1 VGAAP
6 DATAAGADARRVFT
20 VANVARGLTRRI
32 DELPAVWVSGDL
44 SELNRNDR
52 WATAFLTLRDPDE
65 GCTLRVT
72 IARWVLDQVAPPLEA
87 GSNVVVHGR
96 PSVFERTCELSLRA
110 DRIERAG
117 DGAVLAR
124 IEEAR
129 RRLAADGLLDEA
141 RKRPLPFWPRRI
153 GLISGRE
160 AAAPRDVM
168 ENTWLRFPAARFLL
182 VETAV
187 QGPAAVSGI
196 VAALAQLDAE
206 PEVDV
211 IVLTRGGGSL
221 EDLLPF
227 SDEALCRAIA
237 ACSTPVVSA
246 VGHERDV
253 PLCDLVAD
261 VRASTP
267 TGAARM
273 IVPDR
278 AAELENLARLRSA
291 AEREGRRALRE
302 ARLSLEALAAR
313 PELRRPGLWV
323 ERRRSELAERRV
335 RLDRLPRTLVE
346 ARRRETMA
354 LADRLRALSPQATLE
369 RGYAIAL
376 APGPVRDA
384 AELSEG
390 QAVELRLARG
400 SASVRV
406 EEVLTGDG

>member
-1 VGAAP
+1 MSALS
-6 DATAAGADARRVFT
+6 DAQLPGTDGRRIFT
-20 VANVARGLTRRI
+20 VANVARGLARRI
-32 DELPAVWVSGDL
+32 DELPTIWVAGDL

-52 WATAFLTLRDPDE
+52 WATAFLTLKDPEE
-65 GCTLRVT
+65 GSTLRVT
-72 IARWVLDQVAPPLEA
+72 IARWALDQVTPALEA
-87 GSNVVVHGR
+87 GSHVMVYGR
-96 PSVFERTCELSLRA
+96 PSLFERTCELSLRA
-110 DRIERAG
+110 TRIERAG

-129 RRLAADGLLDEA
+129 RRLAADGLLDES

-153 GLISGRE
+153 GLICGRE

-168 ENTWLRFPAARFLL
+168 ENAWLRFPAARFVT

-187 QGPAAVSGI
+187 QGSGAVAGI
-196 VAALAQLDAE
+196 SAALARLDAE
-206 PEVDV
+206 PDVDV
-211 IVLTRGGGSL
+211 IVVTRGGGSL

-246 VGHERDV
+246 IGHERDV

-261 VRASTP
+261 ARASTP
-267 TGAARM
+267 TGAARL

-278 AAELENLARLRSA
+278 NAELENLARLRSA
-291 AEREGRRALRE
+291 AEREGRRALRD
-302 ARLSLEALAAR
+302 ARLGLEALAAR
-313 PELRRPGLWV
+313 PELCRPGLWV
-323 ERRRSELAERRV
+323 ERRRGELAERRV

-346 ARRRETMA
+346 ARRRETVS

-376 APGPVRDA
+376 APAPVRDA
-384 AELSEG
+384 SELSAG

-406 EEVLTGDG
+406 EEVRPGGS

>member
-1 VGAAP
+1 VSAVPETRPSG
-6 DATAAGADARRVFT
+6 GDARRIFT
-20 VANVARGLTRRI
+20 VANVARGLARRI
-32 DELPAVWVSGDL
+32 DELPTVWVSGDL

-52 WATAFLTLRDPDE
+52 WATAFLTLRDPEE
-65 GCTLRVT
+65 GSTLRVT
-72 IARWVLDQVAPPLEA
+72 IARWALDQVKPPLEA
-87 GSNVVVHGR
+87 GSHVLVFGR

-110 DRIERAG
+110 SRIERAG

-129 RRLAADGLLDEA
+129 RRLAADGLLDDA

-153 GLISGRE
+153 GIICGRE

-168 ENTWLRFPAARFLL
+168 ENAWLRFPAARFVLF
-182 VETAV
+182 ETTV
-187 QGPAAVSGI
+187 QGPAAVPGI
-196 VAALAQLDAE
+196 VSALARLDAE
-206 PEVDV
+206 SDVDV
-211 IVLTRGGGSL
+211 IVVTRGGGSL

-227 SDEALCRAIA
+227 SDETLCRAIA
-237 ACSTPVVSA
+237 ACGTPVVSA
-246 VGHERDV
+246 IGHERDV

-261 VRASTP
+261 ARASTP
-267 TGAARM
+267 TGAARL

-291 AEREGRRALRE
+291 AERESRRVVRD
-302 ARLSLEALAAR
+302 ARLALDALAAR
-313 PELRRPGLWV
+313 PELRRPELWV
-323 ERRRSELAERRV
+323 ERRRHELAERRV

-346 ARRRETMA
+346 ARRRETVA

-376 APGPVRDA
+376 APAPVRSA
-384 AELSEG
+384 GELAEG
-390 QAVELRLARG
+390 QLLELRLARG

-406 EEVLTGDG
+406 EEVSGDER

>member
-1 VGAAP
+1 
-6 DATAAGADARRVFT
+6 
-20 VANVARGLTRRI
+20 
-32 DELPAVWVSGDL
+32 
-44 SELNRNDR
+44 
-52 WATAFLTLRDPDE
+52 
-65 GCTLRVT
+65 
-72 IARWVLDQVAPPLEA
+72 
-87 GSNVVVHGR
+87 VHGR

-110 DRIERAG
+110 TRIERAG

-129 RRLAADGLLDEA
+129 RRLAADGLLDES

-153 GLISGRE
+153 GLICGRE

-168 ENTWLRFPAARFLL
+168 ENAWLRFPAARFVT

-187 QGPAAVSGI
+187 QGPTAVRDIS
-196 VAALAQLDAE
+196 AALERLDAE

-211 IVLTRGGGSL
+211 IVVTRGGGSL

-237 ACSTPVVSA
+237 ACGTPVVSA
-246 VGHERDV
+246 IGHERDV

-261 VRASTP
+261 ARASTP

-278 AAELENLARLRSA
+278 TAELENLARLRSA

-302 ARLSLEALAAR
+302 ARLGLEALAAR
-313 PELRRPGLWV
+313 PELCRPGLWV
-323 ERRRSELAERRV
+323 ERRRGELAERRV
-335 RLDRLPRTLVE
+335 RLDRLPRMLVD
-346 ARRRETMA
+346 ARRRETVS

-376 APGPVRDA
+376 APGPVCDA
-384 AELSEG
+384 GELVPG
-390 QAVELRLARG
+390 QSVELRLARG
-400 SASVRV
+400 AASVRV
-406 EEVLTGDG
+406 EEVRPGGS

>member
-1 VGAAP
+1 MGAVP
-6 DATAAGADARRVFT
+6 DARAAGTDSRRIFT
-20 VANVARGLTRRI
+20 VANVARGLARRI
-32 DELPAVWVSGDL
+32 DELPAVWVCGDL

-52 WATAFLTLRDPDE
+52 WATAFLTLRDPIE

-87 GSNVVVHGR
+87 GSNVLVHGR
-96 PSVFERTCELSLRA
+96 PSVFERTSELSLRA

-129 RRLAADGLLDEA
+129 RRLAADGLLDDA

-187 QGPAAVSGI
+187 QGPAAVGGI
-196 VAALAQLDAE
+196 AAALARLDAE
-206 PEVDV
+206 PDVDV

-237 ACSTPVVSA
+237 ACGTPVVSA

-261 VRASTP
+261 ARASTP
-267 TGAARM
+267 TGAARI

-278 AAELENLARLRSA
+278 TAELENLARLRSA

-302 ARLSLEALAAR
+302 ARLGLEALAAR

-323 ERRRSELAERRV
+323 ERRRGELAERRV

-346 ARRRETMA
+346 ARRRETNA

-384 AELSEG
+384 SELTHG
-390 QAVELRLARG
+390 QALELRLARG

-406 EEVLTGDG
+406 EEVLPGDD

>member
-1 VGAAP
+1 MGAVPEAR
-6 DATAAGADARRVFT
+6 AAGADTRRIFT
-20 VANVARGLTRRI
+20 VANVARGLARRI

-52 WATAFLTLRDPDE
+52 WATAFLTLRDPVE

-87 GSNVVVHGR
+87 GSNVLVHGR
-96 PSVFERTCELSLRA
+96 PSVFERTSELSLRA

-129 RRLAADGLLDEA
+129 RRLAADGLLDDA

-187 QGPAAVSGI
+187 QGPAAVGGI
-196 VAALAQLDAE
+196 AAALARLDAE
-206 PEVDV
+206 PDVDV

-237 ACSTPVVSA
+237 ACGTPVVSA

-261 VRASTP
+261 ARASTP
-267 TGAARM
+267 TGAARI

-278 AAELENLARLRSA
+278 TAELENLARLRSA

-302 ARLSLEALAAR
+302 ARLGLEALAGTTRAAAPRPLGRAPEGRARRPPDQAR
-313 PELRRPGLWV
+313 PPAADARGGQAPRDERARRPAAGALP
-323 ERRRSELAERRV
+323 AG
-335 RLDRLPRTLVE
+335 DPRTRLCDRAGSRTG
-346 ARRRETMA
+346 ARRERAHARPGTRA
-354 LADRLRALSPQATLE
+354 PARARIGLRAR
-369 RGYAIAL
+369 RG
-376 APGPVRDA
+376 GA
-384 AELSEG
+384 A
-390 QAVELRLARG
+390 R
-400 SASVRV
+400 
-406 EEVLTGDG
+406 